1 MRIALA
7 IVGFCAGLS
16 GSLACG
22 AVSAESPSGA
32 PAPGAYRVTTTVKG
46 APSKVSDECMSA
58 DKIAELFAL
67 RPMPGDCVMARDQI
81 GGGRIELARSCR
93 SGGQVR
99 SASISGSYSPTA
111 FDATTSSRLPELPV
125 PLEIRLKGQRTG
137 DCDAD

>member
-1 MRIALA
+1 MRLELA

-22 AVSAESPSGA
+22 AISAASPSDA
-32 PAPGAYRVTTTVKG
+32 PTPGTYRVTSTVKG
-46 APSKVSDECMSA
+46 APPKVSSECMSA
-58 DKIAELFAL
+58 DDIAELFAL

-81 GGGRIELARSCR
+81 GGGRVELAHSCR
-93 SGGQVR
+93 IGAQVR
-99 SASISGSYSPTA
+99 SASISASYSLTA

-137 DCDAD
+137 DCEAD